1 MTLKDSF
8 NRPVSNLRVSLTPN
22 CNLSCIYCHREGEN
36 DPKAPLSAAEIA
48 EVLRVAAGFGIRSV
62 KFTGGEPMLRPD
74 LIEIIRS
81 VPAGMESS
89 ITTNGTLLAVSTR
102 MTLKDSFN
110 RPVSNL
116 RVSLTPNCNLSC
128 IYCHREGENDPKA
141 PLSAAEISEVLR
153 VAAGFGIRSVKF
165 TGGEPMLRPDLIEI
179 IKSVPAGMESSITTN
194 GTLLAGLA
202 ADIKQAGLRRVN
214 VSIDSLNPE
223 TYKKI
228 TGTDRLSDVLEG
240 IDAAIATGLT
250 PVKLNMVVLKGINDH
265 EIDDFLAYVRGN
277 RDLVLQLI
285 ELMNFNDCNYHGD
298 LNGLED
304 SLASRSKQIIT
315 RRMHHRKK
323 YCLDGAEVEV
333 VRPLHNTE
341 FCAFCNRLRLT
352 SDGKLK
358 PCLLRTDN
366 HVDIRGKSGKDL
378 EDLFVEAV
386 HRRQPFYT

>member
-1 MTLKDSF
+1 MTLKDAY
-8 NRPVSNLRVSLTPN
+8 NRPVSNLRVSLTPQ
-22 CNLSCIYCHREGEN
+22 CNLSCIYCHREGEKS
-36 DPKAPLSAAEIA
+36 PGAILSAAEIA
-48 EVLRVAAGFGIRSV
+48 EVLRVASGFGIRSV

-74 LIEIIRS
+74 LLEIIRS

-89 ITTNGTLLAVSTR
+89 
-102 MTLKDSFN
+102 M
-110 RPVSNL
+110 
-116 RVSLTPNCNLSC
+116 
-128 IYCHREGENDPKA
+128 
-141 PLSAAEISEVLR
+141 
-153 VAAGFGIRSVKF
+153 
-165 TGGEPMLRPDLIEI
+165 
-179 IKSVPAGMESSITTN
+179 TTN
-194 GTLLAGLA
+194 GTLLAGAA
-202 ADIKQAGLRRVN
+202 ADLKAAGLRRVN
-214 VSIDSLNPE
+214 VSIDSLDPE

-228 TGTDRLSDVLEG
+228 AGTDRLSDVLEG
-240 IDAAIATGLT
+240 IDAALNHGLT

-265 EIDDFLAYVRGN
+265 EVDDFLEYVRGN

-285 ELMNFNDCNYHGD
+285 ELMHFNDCDHHGD
-298 LNGLED
+298 LNGLET

-352 SDGKLK
+352 SDGMLK

-366 HVDIRGKSGKDL
+366 HVDIRGKSGKEL

-386 HRRQPFYT
+386 RRRQPFFT

>member
-8 NRPVSNLRVSLTPN
+8 NRPVSNLRVSLTPK

-36 DPKAPLSAAEIA
+36 LPGGPLSGAEIA

-62 KFTGGEPMLRPD
+62 KFTGGEPL
-74 LIEIIRS
+74 
-81 VPAGMESS
+81 
-89 ITTNGTLLAVSTR
+89 
-102 MTLKDSFN
+102 
-110 RPVSNL
+110 
-116 RVSLTPNCNLSC
+116 
-128 IYCHREGENDPKA
+128 
-141 PLSAAEISEVLR
+141 
-153 VAAGFGIRSVKF
+153 
-165 TGGEPMLRPDLIEI
+165 LRPDLIEI
-179 IKSVPAGMESSITTN
+179 IKSVPDGMESSITTN

-202 ADIKQAGLRRVN
+202 ADLKQAGLRRVN
-214 VSIDSLNPE
+214 VSIDSLNPA

-228 TGTDRLSDVLEG
+228 AGTDLLADVLEG

-285 ELMNFNDCNYHGD
+285 ELMNFNDCDHHGD
-298 LNGLED
+298 LNGLEN
-304 SLASRSKQIIT
+304 SLASRSKQIVT

-341 FCAFCNRLRLT
+341 FCAYCNRLRLT

-366 HVDIRGKSGKDL
+366 HVDIRGKSGKEL

-386 HRRQPFYT
+386 RRREPFYT

>member
-8 NRPVSNLRVSLTPN
+8 NRPVSNLRVSLTPK

-36 DPKAPLSAAEIA
+36 LPGSPLSGAEIA

-62 KFTGGEPMLRPD
+62 KFTGGEPM
-74 LIEIIRS
+74 I
-81 VPAGMESS
+81 
-89 ITTNGTLLAVSTR
+89 
-102 MTLKDSFN
+102 
-110 RPVSNL
+110 
-116 RVSLTPNCNLSC
+116 
-128 IYCHREGENDPKA
+128 
-141 PLSAAEISEVLR
+141 
-153 VAAGFGIRSVKF
+153 
-165 TGGEPMLRPDLIEI
+165 RPDLIEI
-179 IKSVPAGMESSITTN
+179 IKSVPDGMESSITTN

-202 ADIKQAGLRRVN
+202 SDLKQAGLRRVN

-223 TYKKI
+223 TYQKI
-228 TGTDRLSDVLEG
+228 AGTDRLDDVLEG

-285 ELMNFNDCNYHGD
+285 ELMNFNDCDHHGD
-298 LNGLED
+298 LNGLEN
-304 SLASRSKQIIT
+304 SLASRSKQIVT

-341 FCAFCNRLRLT
+341 FCAYCNRLRLT

-366 HVDIRGKSGKDL
+366 HVDIRGKSGKEL

-386 HRRQPFYT
+386 NRREPFYT

>member
-8 NRPVSNLRVSLTPN
+8 NRPVSNLRVSLTPK

-81 VPAGMESS
+81 VP
-89 ITTNGTLLAVSTR
+89 
-102 MTLKDSFN
+102 D
-110 RPVSNL
+110 
-116 RVSLTPNCNLSC
+116 
-128 IYCHREGENDPKA
+128 
-141 PLSAAEISEVLR
+141 
-153 VAAGFGIRSVKF
+153 
-165 TGGEPMLRPDLIEI
+165 
-179 IKSVPAGMESSITTN
+179 GMESSITTN

-285 ELMNFNDCNYHGD
+285 ELMNFNDCDYHGD

-366 HVDIRGKSGKDL
+366 HVDIRGKSGKEL

>member
-1 MTLKDSF
+1 MTLKDTY
-8 NRPVSNLRVSLTPN
+8 NRPVSNLRISLTPK

-36 DPKAPLSAAEIA
+36 VLGAPLSAAEIA

-62 KFTGGEPMLRPD
+62 KFTGGEPMLRSD
-74 LIEIIRS
+74 LIDIIR
-81 VPAGMESS
+81 
-89 ITTNGTLLAVSTR
+89 
-102 MTLKDSFN
+102 
-110 RPVSNL
+110 
-116 RVSLTPNCNLSC
+116 
-128 IYCHREGENDPKA
+128 
-141 PLSAAEISEVLR
+141 
-153 VAAGFGIRSVKF
+153 
-165 TGGEPMLRPDLIEI
+165 
-179 IKSVPAGMESSITTN
+179 SVPAGMESSITTN

-202 ADIKQAGLRRVN
+202 ADLKRAGLRRVN
-214 VSIDSLNPE
+214 VSIDSLDPV

-228 TGTDRLSDVLEG
+228 AGTDRLSDVLEG
-240 IDAAIATGLT
+240 IDAAIATDLT

-265 EIDDFLAYVRGN
+265 EIDDFLTYVRGN

-285 ELMNFNDCNYHGD
+285 ELMNFNDCDHHGD
-298 LNGLED
+298 LNGLEN
-304 SLASRSKQIIT
+304 SLASRSKQIVT

-366 HVDIRGKSGKDL
+366 HVDIRGKSGKEL
-378 EDLFVEAV
+378 EDLFIEAV
-386 HRRQPFYT
+386 RRREPFYT

>member
-8 NRPVSNLRVSLTPN
+8 NRPVSNLRVSLTPK
-22 CNLSCIYCHREGEN
+22 CNLSCIYCHREGEKVPG
-36 DPKAPLSAAEIA
+36 DPISAAEIA
-48 EVLRVAAGFGIRSV
+48 EI
-62 KFTGGEPMLRPD
+62 
-74 LIEIIRS
+74 
-81 VPAGMESS
+81 
-89 ITTNGTLLAVSTR
+89 
-102 MTLKDSFN
+102 
-110 RPVSNL
+110 
-116 RVSLTPNCNLSC
+116 
-128 IYCHREGENDPKA
+128 
-141 PLSAAEISEVLR
+141 LR

-179 IKSVPAGMESSITTN
+179 IKSVPNGMESSLTTN

-202 ADIKQAGLRRVN
+202 TDLKQAGLRRVN
-214 VSIDSLNPE
+214 VSIDSLDPAI
-223 TYKKI
+223 YKKI
-228 TGTDRLSDVLEG
+228 TGADRLSDVLEG
-240 IDAAIATGLT
+240 IDAALTTGLT

-265 EIDDFLAYVRGN
+265 EIDDFLTYVRGN

-285 ELMNFNDCNYHGD
+285 ELMNFNDCDHHGD
-298 LNGLED
+298 LNGLEN

-341 FCAFCNRLRLT
+341 FCAYCNRLRLT

-366 HVDIRGKSGKDL
+366 HVDIRGKSGKEL

-386 HRRQPFYT
+386 RRRKPFYF